1 MTLPGVIT
9 GRNLVIASTSGG
21 GFASSSVPNIFIIS
35 ESEPSYR
42 PNGGDL
48 VVGDWWYKPPSTDP
62 YSADPYSAVDSYGN
76 IKFGNLHFWDGTGWI
91 EVPTDI
97 ALPPPTD
104 LTPVYDLINEIDKK
118 YENHVNN
125 IYDELENINDSIT
138 NLNTSIE
145 NINDSITDLN
155 NNVENIYDIL
165 ANINV
170 DPPDPDPDDEYCTLD
185 GGDADTDFDC

>member
-21 GFASSSVPNIFIIS
+21 GFSSSSVPNIFIIS
-35 ESEPSYR
+35 ESEPQYR

-76 IKFGNLHFWDGTGWI
+76 IKFGNLHFWDGTSWI

-97 ALPPPTD
+97 VIPPPPPIPEPPPPTD

-118 YENHVNN
+118 YENHINN
-125 IYDELENINDSIT
+125 IYDELVNID
-138 NLNTSIE
+138 
-145 NINDSITDLN
+145 DSITDLN
-155 NNVENIYDIL
+155 NNIENIYEIL
-165 ANINV
+165 ANLNV
-170 DPPDPDPDDEYCTLD
+170 TPPDPDDDEYCTLD
-185 GGDADTDFDC
+185 GGEADTDFDC

>member
-21 GFASSSVPNIFIIS
+21 GFSSSSVPNIFIIS
-35 ESEPSYR
+35 ETEPQYR

-62 YSADPYSAVDSYGN
+62 YSADPYSTDPYSAEDSYGN
-76 IKFGNLHFWDGTGWI
+76 NKFGNLHFWDGTSWI

-97 ALPPPTD
+97 VVPPTPEPPPPTD

-118 YENHVNN
+118 YENHINN
-125 IYDELENINDSIT
+125 IYDELVNID
-138 NLNTSIE
+138 
-145 NINDSITDLN
+145 DSITDLN
-155 NNVENIYDIL
+155 NNIENIYEIL
-165 ANINV
+165 ANLNV
-170 DPPDPDPDDEYCTLD
+170 TPPDPDDDEYCTLD
-185 GGDADTDFDC
+185 GGEADTDFDC

>member
-35 ESEPSYR
+35 ETEPQYR

-76 IKFGNLHFWDGTGWI
+76 IKFGNLHFWDGTSWI

-97 ALPPPTD
+97 VVPPPPPPTD

-118 YENHVNN
+118 YENHINN
-125 IYDELENINDSIT
+125 IYDELVNID
-138 NLNTSIE
+138 
-145 NINDSITDLN
+145 DSITDLN
-155 NNVENIYDIL
+155 NNIENIYEIL
-165 ANINV
+165 ANLNV
-170 DPPDPDPDDEYCTLD
+170 TPPDPDDDEYCTLD
-185 GGDADTDFDC
+185 GGEADTDFDC